1 MPKTQYLGLNL
12 TDDDNTKVKDWR
24 MSIDGVGSEETNN
37 LSNMQ
42 IIDKA
47 FGDINTLLDMLN
59 GEV

>member
-1 MPKTQYLGLNL
+1 MPKTEYLGLNL

-24 MSIDGVGSEETNN
+24 MSIDGVGSGEN

-47 FGDINTLLDMLN
+47 FGDINTLLDMIN

>member
-1 MPKTQYLGLNL
+1 MPKTEYLGLNL

-24 MSIDGVGSEETNN
+24 MSMDGVGSGEN

-47 FGDINTLLDMLN
+47 FGDINTLLDMIN